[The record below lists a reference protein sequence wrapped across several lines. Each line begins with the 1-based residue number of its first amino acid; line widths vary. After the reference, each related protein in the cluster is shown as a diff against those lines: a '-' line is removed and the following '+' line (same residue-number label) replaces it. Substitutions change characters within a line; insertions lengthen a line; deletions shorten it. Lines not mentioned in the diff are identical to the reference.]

1 MQTIALYT
9 QYLILL
15 FQLVMLNITKKGKS
29 MKFTKKLMLMAFVM
43 ATSTNLFCA
52 AKVTFK
58 NNLDV
63 QVTLTG
69 PRGSKPVAAHAS
81 TTIQPKM
88 NPVQYSIKADGFPT
102 FKGQAEG
109 GKNYSIGC
117 KSDENGHSV
126 IVVS

>member
-1 MQTIALYT
+1 MK
-9 QYLILL
+9 
-15 FQLVMLNITKKGKS
+15 NIKKV
-29 MKFTKKLMLMAFVM
+29 MLMAFVM

-63 QVTLTG
+63 QVILTG
-69 PRGSKPVAAHAS
+69 PRGSKPVPAHAS

-109 GKNYSIGC
+109 GKNYNITC
-117 KSDENGHSV
+117 ESDNNGNSV
-126 IVVS
+126 IIVK